1 MTTKELF
8 ETIKEQSIDFDK
20 ENGGVLLI
28 ADSGEHTCK
37 VILGKGLNVI
47 AMIMLAMDRDEEF
60 KNLFIKAVEVYKRYK
75 KPSLWKRF
83 LGRFKSSDSE

>member
-1 MTTKELF
+1 MTTEELF
-8 ETIKEQSIDFDK
+8 ETIKEQGLDFDK
-20 ENGGVLLI
+20 EKGGVLLI

-47 AMIMLAMDRDEEF
+47 AMIMLAMDQNEEF
-60 KNLFIKAVEVYKRYK
+60 ENLFIRAVEAYKHYK